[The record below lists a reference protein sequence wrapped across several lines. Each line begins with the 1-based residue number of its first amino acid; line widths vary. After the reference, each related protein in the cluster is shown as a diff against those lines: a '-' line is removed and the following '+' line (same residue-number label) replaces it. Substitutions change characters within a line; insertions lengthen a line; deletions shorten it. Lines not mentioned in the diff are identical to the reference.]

1 MITYS
6 VSESRELILLKNSGS
21 HTMPDK
27 KVELKWNLFFRRKTW
42 TIQTRKPQNKFLD
55 KNDTCAHRRR
65 KMPLHPDCEQNLCGK
80 SPIFFFPKTNGPS
93 AKSNVRLLRLKY
105 LSIGRPLYM
114 IFLPHPAQA
123 QVPLWEAMACV
134 DKSPA
139 NETKQNKPIINTE
152 VVAMAFN
159 CMS

>member
-1 MITYS
+1 MWQ
-6 VSESRELILLKNSGS
+6 KS
-21 HTMPDK
+21 HF
-27 KVELKWNLFFRRKTW
+27 LFS
-42 TIQTRKPQNKFLD
+42 N
-55 KNDTCAHRRR
+55 A
-65 KMPLHPDCEQNLCGK
+65 
-80 SPIFFFPKTNGPS
+80 PS
-93 AKSNVRLLRLKY
+93 AKSNVRLLSLKY

-134 DKSPA
+134 DKSPV

-159 CMS
+159 SIS